1 MVNHAS
7 MNLMGRSTHI
17 SNRAISASKLNPAIQ
32 TNTATSANRTGFR
45 DFKHLRSRSEPIMC
59 DEELK
64 ELVREQAK
72 ADAARGV
79 FDWEGQE
86 FTRLREA
93 FISVVSPNRHAI
105 VANHPIMRASLA
117 NILFGDVTPNMLMV
131 RHGGEIVAGFDAGRG
146 WSTSTT
152 QAEAERQRIISNVY
166 HDAWVYAR
174 YGREIDRSD
183 DNAIINGRGII
194 DCRA

>member
-1 MVNHAS
+1 
-7 MNLMGRSTHI
+7 MNITRFPNAVTTNMAI
-17 SNRAISASKLNPAIQ
+17 NRLNALR
-32 TNTATSANRTGFR
+32 TNIAPSANRTGFN

-64 ELVREQAK
+64 ELVREQART
-72 ADAARGV
+72 DAARGE

-93 FISVVSPNRHAI
+93 FISVASPNRHAI
-105 VANHPIMRASLA
+105 VASHPAMQISLA
-117 NILFGDVTPNMLMV
+117 SILFGGEAVPNMLMV

-146 WSTSTT
+146 WSTSIT

-166 HDAWVYAR
+166 HDEWVLAR
-174 YGREIDRSD
+174 YGREIDRSG
-183 DNAIINGRGII
+183 DNAIIGGRGMI
-194 DCRA
+194 DSRAL